1 MSAQISGDHAKLV
14 VEIKLGM
21 GIDESTP
28 MAKAVAEAAEDL
40 GIGAELEGMKMKEK
54 ANRLAEEMALVVRS
68 R

>member
-1 MSAQISGDHAKLV
+1 
-14 VEIKLGM
+14 M

-54 ANRLAEEMALVVRS
+54 ANRLAEDMALVVRS